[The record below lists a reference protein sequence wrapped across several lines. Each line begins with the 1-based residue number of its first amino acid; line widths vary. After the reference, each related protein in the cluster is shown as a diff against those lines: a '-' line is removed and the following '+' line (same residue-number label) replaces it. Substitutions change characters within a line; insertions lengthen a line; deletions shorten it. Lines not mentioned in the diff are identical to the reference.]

1 MINSIKV
8 CNTPLL
14 NIIRNYKKPISK
26 ININKVNINKNNNKL
41 VKKNIQKFNSYKYM
55 YNGIKKIN

>member
-26 ININKVNINKNNNKL
+26 ININKVNINKINK
-41 VKKNIQKFNSYKYM
+41 
-55 YNGIKKIN
+55 

>member
-1 MINSIKV
+1 MRISIKLY
-8 CNTPLL
+8 NTPLL
-14 NIIRNYKKPISK
+14 NIIHNYKKPISK
-26 ININKVNINKNNNKL
+26 IIITKTNNNKL